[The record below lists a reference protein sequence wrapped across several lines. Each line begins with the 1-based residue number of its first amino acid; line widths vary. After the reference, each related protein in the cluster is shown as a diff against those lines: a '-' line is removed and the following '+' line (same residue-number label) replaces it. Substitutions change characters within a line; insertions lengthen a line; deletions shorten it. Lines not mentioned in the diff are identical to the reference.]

1 MKSRQKR
8 ERELY
13 ENGMV
18 SEIIKLFHNR
28 RDISEKYYVLMA
40 DYIDCLD
47 QVKNEMVINISD
59 IFKKL
64 PEVVKN
70 IEDLNLNI
78 EDDNNNKNIVQIQ

>member
-1 MKSRQKR
+1 
-8 ERELY
+8 
-13 ENGMV
+13 
-18 SEIIKLFHNR
+18 
-28 RDISEKYYVLMA
+28 MA

-70 IEDLNLNI
+70 IEDLNLNTKYEKMI
-78 EDDNNNKNIVQIQ
+78 ERQFKKMGLKSVDLIMEMMECF